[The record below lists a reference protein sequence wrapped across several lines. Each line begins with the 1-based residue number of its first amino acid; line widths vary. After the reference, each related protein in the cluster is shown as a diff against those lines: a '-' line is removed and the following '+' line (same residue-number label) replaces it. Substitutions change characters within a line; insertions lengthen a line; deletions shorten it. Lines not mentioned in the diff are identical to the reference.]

1 MNGVSQHQWVNFWPA
16 RLAAPPPWSHPGSK
30 PWPMGC
36 LTPLWAP
43 NSFVQP
49 QADAR
54 AEAVLSTFGA
64 SFGDITDVSPP
75 PSTWRSPPWLPNTLC
90 ACD

>member
-43 NSFVQP
+43 NSFVAAP
-49 QADAR
+49 CR
-54 AEAVLSTFGA
+54 REG
-64 SFGDITDVSPP
+64 
-75 PSTWRSPPWLPNTLC
+75 
-90 ACD
+90 